1 MTLSVVGDDIEI
13 TFTFTL
19 LGTETPADP
28 DLVQVIHRKPDLTE
42 TVYEYLVDDE
52 ISRTSAGLYVLTLRL
67 VDYRTHWFRP
77 VGTGNVNKATEVSV
91 EVEES
96 YYLDPLP
103 D

>member
-1 MTLSVVGDDIEI
+1 VSAIGDDITV

-19 LGTETPADP
+19 LGTSTAADP
-28 DLVQVIHRKPDLTE
+28 DLVQVIHRKPDLSE

-52 ISRTSAGLYVLTLRL
+52 ITRTSAGLYTITLRL
-67 VDYRTHWFRP
+67 TEYRTHWFRP

-91 EVEES
+91 DVEES
-96 YYLDPLP
+96 YYLEPLP